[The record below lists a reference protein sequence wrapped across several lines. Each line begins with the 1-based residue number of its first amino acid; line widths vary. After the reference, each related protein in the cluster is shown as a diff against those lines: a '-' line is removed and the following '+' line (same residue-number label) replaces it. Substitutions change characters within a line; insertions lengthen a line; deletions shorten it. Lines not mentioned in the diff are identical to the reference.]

1 MRNTRLKTRL
11 VRVGRALAAA
21 AIAVWLA
28 PATSSAQGRFL
39 AKEDILLYGVGLT
52 VAPPEQ
58 TVPKDLATIV
68 STFLQAPSNPDVAL
82 PPFAPDAVVKA
93 TLRGPALAAPLELTV
108 QPNSPFNIPPLA
120 VAGVYTLDDIRLVSN
135 DQVLLRGNPESARIT
150 VIDKL
155 LVTQVQARPLTAQ
168 EILQRGLVFDKSSYQ
183 AFNFTAAF
191 AVQDS
196 QITINFPV
204 VLPTLQ

>member
-1 MRNTRLKTRL
+1 
-11 VRVGRALAAA
+11 
-21 AIAVWLA
+21 
-28 PATSSAQGRFL
+28 
-39 AKEDILLYGVGLT
+39 
-52 VAPPEQ
+52 
-58 TVPKDLATIV
+58 
-68 STFLQAPSNPDVAL
+68 
-82 PPFAPDAVVKA
+82 VVKA

-155 LVTQVQARPLTAQ
+155 LVTQVQARPLTAE
-168 EILQRGLVFDKSSYQ
+168 EILKRGLVVDKSSYQ

-204 VLPTLQ
+204 VLPTLQGAADVGNGQVGIPSIQAPQLQSLRTIIPDTLSIQTQVPNLSV